1 MSESLEKIS
10 NFLLDKKKESLKY
23 NKQEIP
29 DKLKYNSDDEESFL
43 SKDKPEI
50 NLNDINNNNLNEK
63 EQLKDNNK
71 SSDNKANK
79 NNSDKKEKED
89 KGKNAY
95 ELLLLKKIKNIEE
108 DDDNNKK
115 ENTEIKKEENKEKF
129 EDKEKNG
136 NELNNNNIKNE
147 NEEIKYSSKTFSRN
161 IEIKKNKDNNN
172 NLQEKKNFL
181 NLLSLIK
188 NKMIEKEKIDKE
200 KESILKRAKSQESD
214 KERNNNKKEKLIYNK
229 KKRKGNTNKSLNIKT
244 INNIIENKDEIKR
257 NKIKNSFYKH
267 HIPNKSM
274 DINYKT
280 KNINKKENKLL
291 NNIKQNQIQN
301 ENKKIINNYYFS
313 NSNYNFNNFF
323 QNNLSPKSSNKIYKK
338 KYLTLK
344 ENNYDYINSFTKNNN
359 TNDNSSENNGSNYKT
374 NIENYDSSQN
384 YSSMNSNRN
393 NSRKKINLK
402 VNKKSYFIGNNI
414 SYIKSKYEVRTTKN
428 NKMVYYK
435 NTSPKR
441 NYFIKDIYKKKK
453 KWNLFKIEDLLV
465 IEEKI
470 LSLLENIKINKEIF
484 KQCFDIMNYFY
495 NSSLYKKLENI
506 FNENNYISNTKL
518 SIKYLL
524 FSLII
529 IYEYSFNKN
538 IYIRTKNDLIEL
550 IEDNYNNLYLLK
562 LQIINDIARNKY
574 DKEDDNS
581 WIKYLLKDINN
592 INTKINLN
600 IDNTLLIIQN
610 LNQNNEK
617 INSELLNVLNYFPIS
632 ENNLILNN
640 FLFQLK
646 TKSYDDIN
654 NFMQKNILKIENA
667 EGSLIA
673 SLYLRNNSLFFPINP
688 PYIKSPLINKKYTLV
703 LDLDETLVNF
713 KIKTGREGFV
723 RLRPFLFGFLEE
735 VIQYYELIIF
745 TSATEAYANSVI
757 EAIEQDKK
765 YFDFVFYRQHTI
777 IIGNDFVKDLTRIG
791 RPLNSTIIVDNMP
804 QNFRFQK
811 ENGIVIKPFYGQD
824 SNDKTLYNLI
834 PILIDIAKMGG
845 DVRINLNKFKDDIIS
860 KITSNI

>member
-1 MSESLEKIS
+1 MSEPLEKIS

-63 EQLKDNNK
+63 EQPNDNNK
-71 SSDNKANK
+71 SNDNKENQ
-79 NNSDKKEKED
+79 NDSDKKGKED

-115 ENTEIKKEENKEKF
+115 ENIEIKKEENKEKI
-129 EDKEKNG
+129 EDKEKKE

-161 IEIKKNKDNNN
+161 IEIKKNKDNNI

-181 NLLSLIK
+181 NLLSIIK

-441 NYFIKDIYKKKK
+441 NYFIKDIYGKKK

-506 FNENNYISNTKL
+506 FFENNYISNTKL

-600 IDNTLLIIQN
+600 IDNTILIIQN

-617 INSELLNVLNYFPIS
+617 INSELLNVLNFYPIS

-654 NFMQKNILKIENA
+654 NFMQKNILKIENV

-688 PYIKSPLINKKYTLV
+688 PYIKSPIINKKYTLV

-777 IIGNDFVKDLTRIG
+777 IIGNDCVKDLTRIG

-811 ENGIVIKPFYGQD
+811 ENGIVIKPFYGKD

>member
-79 NNSDKKEKED
+79 NNSDKKEKEE

-108 DDDNNKK
+108 EADDKK
-115 ENTEIKKEENKEKF
+115 ENIEIKKEENK
-129 EDKEKNG
+129 DKGKNDK
-136 NELNNNNIKNE
+136 ELNNNNIKNE

-161 IEIKKNKDNNN
+161 IEIKKNKDDNN

-188 NKMIEKEKIDKE
+188 NKMIEKEKIYKE

-344 ENNYDYINSFTKNNN
+344 ENNYDYINSFTKSNN

-374 NIENYDSSQN
+374 NIENYDSSPN

-441 NYFIKDIYKKKK
+441 NYFIKDVYGKKK

>member
-1 MSESLEKIS
+1 MSEPLEKIS

-63 EQLKDNNK
+63 EQPNDNNK
-71 SSDNKANK
+71 SNDNKENQ
-79 NNSDKKEKED
+79 NDSDKKGKED

-115 ENTEIKKEENKEKF
+115 ENIEIKKEENKEKI
-129 EDKEKNG
+129 EDKEKKE

-161 IEIKKNKDNNN
+161 IEIKKNKDNNI

-181 NLLSLIK
+181 NLLSIIK

-344 ENNYDYINSFTKNNN
+344 ENNYDYINSFTKSNN

-441 NYFIKDIYKKKK
+441 NYFIKDIYGKKK

-600 IDNTLLIIQN
+600 IDNT
-610 LNQNNEK
+610 
-617 INSELLNVLNYFPIS
+617 Y
-632 ENNLILNN
+632 
-640 FLFQLK
+640 
-646 TKSYDDIN
+646 IN
-654 NFMQKNILKIENA
+654 N
-667 EGSLIA
+667 S
-673 SLYLRNNSLFFPINP
+673 
-688 PYIKSPLINKKYTLV
+688 KSK
-703 LDLDETLVNF
+703 
-713 KIKTGREGFV
+713 
-723 RLRPFLFGFLEE
+723 
-735 VIQYYELIIF
+735 
-745 TSATEAYANSVI
+745 
-757 EAIEQDKK
+757 
-765 YFDFVFYRQHTI
+765 
-777 IIGNDFVKDLTRIG
+777 
-791 RPLNSTIIVDNMP
+791 
-804 QNFRFQK
+804 
-811 ENGIVIKPFYGQD
+811 
-824 SNDKTLYNLI
+824 
-834 PILIDIAKMGG
+834 
-845 DVRINLNKFKDDIIS
+845 S
-860 KITSNI
+860 K